1 MTGASGMV
9 SARPNSEQVMQVQD
23 RLREGPPLLLDGAT
37 GTELNRRGVGTE
49 LPTWSAK
56 ALWEAPDVL
65 RAVHRDY
72 VLAGAEIITANTF
85 RTHRRSLDAA
95 GYADKANLLTHKAV
109 ELARAA
115 IQDAVPGNGEKVHVA
130 GSIAPLEDC
139 YSPHLV
145 PDSET
150 LSVEHYEMAPALA
163 DAGADLLLV
172 ETMNTIREA
181 AVAAEVAVATGLPV
195 MVSFVCGRDGRL
207 LSGES
212 IPVAAGT
219 LSSCGV
225 DAILLN
231 CVPAPD
237 LSVGLSMLAS
247 ATDLPI
253 GGYGNVGYADN
264 IDGWVITDSVD
275 PQAYAIHAESWMDMG
290 ARIIGSCCGTGP
302 GHTEE
307 LRARIA
313 ARKYC
318 W

>member
-1 MTGASGMV
+1 M
-9 SARPNSEQVMQVQD
+9 
-23 RLREGPPLLLDGAT
+23 
-37 GTELNRRGVGTE
+37 
-49 LPTWSAK
+49 WSAK
-56 ALWEAPDVL
+56 ALLEAPDVL
-65 RAVHRDY
+65 RAVHHDY

-85 RTHRRSLDAA
+85 RTHRRSLAAA
-95 GYADKANLLTHKAV
+95 GYGDKANLLTYKAV
-109 ELARAA
+109 ELARVA
-115 IQDAVPGNGEKVHVA
+115 IHDALPRNGGKVYVA

-139 YSPHLV
+139 YSPRLV
-145 PDSET
+145 PDSEI
-150 LSVEHYEMAPALA
+150 LSAEHYEMATALA

-181 AVAAEVAVATGLPV
+181 AVASEVAIATGLPV
-195 MVSFVCGRDGRL
+195 MASFVCGRDGRL

-212 IPVAAGT
+212 IRVAADK

-231 CVPAPD
+231 CVAAPD
-237 LSVGLSMLAS
+237 LSVGLAMLAS

-253 GGYGNVGYADN
+253 GGYGNVGYADKMH
-264 IDGWVITDSVD
+264 GWVNTDSVD
-275 PQAYAIHAESWMDMG
+275 PHAYAVHAERWMDMG

-307 LRARIA
+307 LRARID
-313 ARKYC
+313 AREYC

>member
-1 MTGASGMV
+1 MTGASGIV
-9 SARPNSEQVMQVQD
+9 PNRTNSGQVVQVKD
-23 RLREGPPLLLDGAT
+23 RLRKGPPLLLDGAT
-37 GTELNRRGVGTE
+37 GTELNRRGVGTA
-49 LPTWSAK
+49 LPMWSAK
-56 ALWEAPDVL
+56 ALLEAPDIL

-85 RTHRRSLDAA
+85 RTHRRSLTAA
-95 GYADKANLLTHKAV
+95 GYGDKANLLTHKAI
-109 ELARAA
+109 ELARGA
-115 IQDAVPGNGEKVHVA
+115 IQDAVPGNRGQVQIA

-150 LSVEHYEMAPALA
+150 LLAEHYEMATTLA

-181 AVAAEVAVATGLPV
+181 AAAAEVAVATGLPV
-195 MVSFVCGRDGRL
+195 MASFVCGRDGRL

-212 IPVAAGT
+212 ISGAAGK

-225 DAILLN
+225 DAILIN
-231 CVPAPD
+231 CVAAPD
-237 LSVGLSMLAS
+237 LCVGLSMLAA

-253 GGYGNVGYADN
+253 GGYGNVGYADE
-264 IDGWVITDSVD
+264 IHGWVNTNSVE
-275 PQAYAIHAESWMDMG
+275 PAAYAMHAERWMDMG

-307 LRARIA
+307 LRARID
-313 ARKYC
+313 AREH
-318 W
+318 